1 MVYHVFI
8 KCDFPVKNAVVEF
21 EDKKT
26 TLADLKTL
34 FGKACEVEEKKL
46 DGYTLLAVSFGSLPR
61 ELITPTMDESA
72 RAKVM
77 KQTLTELEVKDQST
91 IIAVAPVG
99 SGKPTYKLS
108 EKKEKSK
115 DEEGETKDKSKK
127 SADDYDETHYKGMT
141 AKNILTKFTEAKDKK
156 KKYATEFLE
165 VHAKEMFKSKDWL
178 KADRK
183 VVTEILKLDG
193 LNCSELEVYK
203 ALCAWAKENNKEKKD
218 LNTFLGDLIELIRF
232 PTMQAGDIASVA
244 GDAVLTQDQILA
256 LFSFVGTKSKSSKPT
271 DKSIAKFSAKARVPR
286 EFDTDLQWLRTSSGT
301 LVISEKGKKLNGSSC
316 YFNAVAT
323 TPRKNSKG
331 QYIYAVRY
339 EGGSYYMIGF
349 APSTVTLSSYSSS
362 YFYSTYGYYFYSQN
376 GYLYSSADSGRSFGA
391 SALNFGDVLTCV
403 YDTRE
408 NTISFRVNDRDFGVG
423 FRGVYGDLVP
433 TLTNGG
439 SSTTGALVLCKP
451 TKIKS

>member
-115 DEEGETKDKSKK
+115 DEEGETKDKPKK
-127 SADDYDETHYKGMT
+127 VKGSDDDIDEKHFKGMT
-141 AKNILTKFTEAKDKK
+141 AKNILGKFTEEKDKKK
-156 KKYATEFLE
+156 KKYATQYLE
-165 VHAKEMFKSKDWL
+165 IHAKDVFKAKEWL
-178 KADRK
+178 SADKK
-183 VVTEILKLDG
+183 VVAEVLALNG
-193 LNCSELEVYK
+193 LNCTELEVYK
-203 ALCAWAKENNKEKKD
+203 ALCAWAKANNKEKKD

-256 LFSFVGTKSKSSKPT
+256 LFSYVGTKSKTSKL
-271 DKSIAKFSAKARVPR
+271 DKCIDKFSTKPR
-286 EFDTDLQWLRTSSGT
+286 DPLDIDNVKWTRSSAGNT
-301 LVISEKGKKLNGSSC
+301 ISKDGKTVTFANC
-316 YFNAVAT
+316 YVNVMAT
-323 TPRKNSKG
+323 APRKNSKG
-331 QYIYAVRY
+331 QYIYTIRI
-339 EGGSYYMIGF
+339 EGGEHHMIGWA
-349 APSTVTLSSYSSS
+349 APTVNIESYSSS
-362 YFYSTYGYYFYSQN
+362 YFFSN
-376 GYLYSSADSGRSFGA
+376 GYFMYSYDGSLYSSGSSGRSVGA
-391 SALNFGDVLTCV
+391 QALHGGDVLTCV
-403 YDTRE
+403 YDSNEHTAWYIVNGRE
-408 NTISFRVNDRDFGVG
+408 IKSCFT
-423 FRGVYGDLVP
+423 GVYGDLVP
-433 TLTNGG
+433 AITNGG
-439 SSTTGALVLCKP
+439 ANTSGSIALIKTP
-451 TKIKS
+451 KI